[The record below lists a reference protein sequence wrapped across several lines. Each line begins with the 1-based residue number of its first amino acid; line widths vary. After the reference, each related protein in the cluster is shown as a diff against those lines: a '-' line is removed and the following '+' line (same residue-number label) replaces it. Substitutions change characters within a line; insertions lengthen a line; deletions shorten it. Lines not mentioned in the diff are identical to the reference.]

1 MSYLHMARVHILHTC
16 VLSLLPLSDHF
27 ELRWSLGVS
36 TDGVASLAAHAWLRK
51 ARSAARR
58 FMRAYPFGVTHC
70 QRSRS
75 RAHPMADYSMP
86 PAERAPCGGM
96 RTRRPVPSPARAW
109 PWRRG
114 SHESARG
121 VRRYTLAVFSTA
133 YLPAGLSDSGSLL
146 TGKREKPAFGQ
157 SAARLRSTVCTYA
170 AEDLGAS
177 ALCLS
182 RHVSARAGSE
192 HDFAPL
198 AGVCARETQLSTKC
212 PVSSRRFVGRYVR

>member
-1 MSYLHMARVHILHTC
+1 M
-16 VLSLLPLSDHF
+16 
-27 ELRWSLGVS
+27 
-36 TDGVASLAAHAWLRK
+36 
-51 ARSAARR
+51 
-58 FMRAYPFGVTHC
+58 THC

-109 PWRRG
+109 PWHGTGGAERLPR
-114 SHESARG
+114 ER
-121 VRRYTLAVFSTA
+121 VRRRYALGFGTA
-133 YLPAGLSDSGSLL
+133 FPADLGTFGLGLSLL
-146 TGKREKPAFGQ
+146 TGKRGRHAFGQ

-182 RHVSARAGSE
+182 RYVSARDQM

-198 AGVCARETQLSTKC
+198 EGVCARETQLSTKC